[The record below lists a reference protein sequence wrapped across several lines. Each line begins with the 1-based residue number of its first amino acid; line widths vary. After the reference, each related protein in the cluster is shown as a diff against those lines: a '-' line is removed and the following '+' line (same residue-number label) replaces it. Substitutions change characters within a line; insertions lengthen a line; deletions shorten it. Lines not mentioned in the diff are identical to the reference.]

1 LITLRFKDSRELQSF
16 ITNPRKFSLNDL
28 VRWQRAA
35 DGRTRRKA
43 RKEGK
48 KAR

>member
-1 LITLRFKDSRELQSF
+1 MITLRFKDTRELQSF
-16 ITNPRKFSLNDL
+16 IKDPGKFTLVDL

-43 RKEGK
+43 RKEA
-48 KAR
+48 KARR